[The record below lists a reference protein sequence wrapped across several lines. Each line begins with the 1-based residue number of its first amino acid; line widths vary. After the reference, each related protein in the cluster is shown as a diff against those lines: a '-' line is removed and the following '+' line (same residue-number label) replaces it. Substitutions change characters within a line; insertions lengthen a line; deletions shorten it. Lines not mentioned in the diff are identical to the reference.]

1 MPLSSRF
8 PGGDSSSADSSI
20 GRPRRLQE
28 IGGYSNYSNLL
39 PLHDFSG
46 GGARRQITSPAKLVP
61 LGKRTRPRRAA
72 GSDDGGGDLSDLW
85 NEPPLPPEVADALGE
100 AVMGL
105 AESGVIP
112 HRRADAVVM
121 ALSRAQDP
129 LACTCALRG
138 IRAGGPSVGEL
149 PLDPDMIKR
158 ALEVLQLAYPKNQR
172 YQDTVSKVAENV
184 GVMLDR
190 AEPISAVDDGG
201 GQASAS
207 ANGVSVIGLDP
218 GVSIGFVPENAQG
231 ARFATGSARDAID
244 TDGYRTKL

>member
-8 PGGDSSSADSSI
+8 PGGNSDSPGDSI
-20 GRPRRLQE
+20 GRPRRLQVA
-28 IGGYSNYSNLL
+28 GYSNYSNLL

-46 GGARRQITSPAKLVP
+46 GGARRQLTNPAKLVP
-61 LGKRTRPRRAA
+61 LGKRVRPHRA
-72 GSDDGGGDLSDLW
+72 DDNDGGDLSDLW

-149 PLDPDMIKR
+149 PFDPDMIKR
-158 ALEVLQLAYPKNQR
+158 ALEVLQLAYPKNKR

-184 GVMLDR
+184 GVMLDQ
-190 AEPISAVDDGG
+190 AEPISASDDGG

-207 ANGVSVIGLDP
+207 ANGVSVIGIDP
-218 GVSIGFVPENAQG
+218 GVSIGFVPENARG
-231 ARFATGSARDAID
+231 ARFATGSGRDVID